1 MDNETFMGTE
11 DSDLLQGTN
20 DNDVLSGGIGDD
32 TISGLGGNDSI
43 SGEAGNDL
51 INGGNIADLSVGGSD
66 TLAGGEG
73 NDAYFV
79 SVSAGDGTIIQDS
92 AGESDFIGII
102 AENTDL
108 ASLIDDTALE
118 DPTIYGDSAITLST
132 PQVGIIGLEQ
142 SGNDLIIDL
151 NSDGIAETDSDLTV
165 VDFFNG
171 AELGTGAVE
180 SIANITDTQNI
191 LAFFNNR
198 ANVDSGESSQSG
210 AIYRFFNQDTGV
222 HFYTASETE
231 RDAISAELTSFEYEG
246 VSYNSVDPLTGSQV
260 VPVYRF
266 LNQGTGVHFYTAS
279 EIERDAVE
287 QLDNFVFE
295 GEAFS
300 AYESEVEGSIPIYR
314 FYNSVTEG
322 HFYTPSATER
332 DLIIDSLPD
341 FQSEGIAYYALP
353 AESSEM

>member
-1 MDNETFMGTE
+1 MDNEVFAGTE

-20 DNDVLSGGIGDD
+20 ENDVLSGGIGDD
-32 TISGLGGNDSI
+32 TIFGLGGNDSI
-43 SGEAGNDL
+43 SGGAGNDF
-51 INGGNIADLSVGGSD
+51 IDGGNVADLSVGGSD
-66 TLAGGEG
+66 TLIGGEG
-73 NDAYFV
+73 DDAYFV
-79 SVSAGDGTIIQDS
+79 SLSAGGGTIIQDS

-108 ASLIDDTALE
+108 ASLVDDTTLE
-118 DPTIYGDSAITLST
+118 DPAIYGDSAITLST

-151 NSDGIAETDSDLTV
+151 NSDGIAETERDLTV
-165 VDFFNG
+165 VNFFNG
-171 AELGTGAVE
+171 TELGTGAVE

-191 LAFFNNR
+191 LALFNNE
-198 ANVDSGESSQSG
+198 AGIDSEESGGG

-246 VSYNSVDPLTGSQV
+246 VSYNSVDPLTGSDAV
-260 VPVYRF
+260 SVYRF
-266 LNQGTGVHFYTAS
+266 FNQDTGVHFYTAS
-279 EIERDAVE
+279 ETERDVVE

-314 FYNSVTEG
+314 FFNSVTGG

-332 DLIIDSLPD
+332 DLVIDSLPD

-353 AESSEM
+353 AESSEL